1 MRTPRNLAPALLAMA
16 ALLATPAGA
25 EPATPGAAS
34 QPIRGPWKPD
44 RPLAKAYDEAA
55 RALAMADDNPL
66 IRWEYRVWCETGYR
80 HPGEEGTGQAV
91 DKLPDPTRDL
101 ISPKGFFYSDL
112 AARPMPAGGVR
123 FLDNAWFFGA
133 DGLGTVIVRTPDGLL
148 VFDTM
153 TTPEEFERYV
163 LREMPAA
170 GLDPKDIAYVF
181 LGHFHND
188 HTGGANLIRG
198 LAPNAKFVIGAPDAR
213 IIDRARAD
221 LLNGR
226 EPTER
231 SASFAR
237 GPKPATPEQVAALR
251 EKRLR
256 ALPDLFDIRVEAEP
270 GLLTGSLP
278 IRVGAR
284 TEVTA
289 VLNPGHTPGQL
300 SVIVPVEHQG
310 RVHKLLVF
318 SGNDQPG
325 EAAQYAI
332 STDYLRSV
340 AAAQE
345 ADVFINTHPYQS
357 AIFYHLRR
365 LKADPAA
372 PNPLIMG
379 TAGVNRYLGVFA
391 DCQRAVRERLA
402 DGTWQA
408 W

>member
-1 MRTPRNLAPALLAMA
+1 MRRTLACLLAAAA
-16 ALLATPAGA
+16 ALT
-25 EPATPGAAS
+25 ATPGGAQPSAAAAEAR
-34 QPIRGPWKPD
+34 PIRGPWKPD
-44 RPLAKAYDEAA
+44 LPLAKAYDASA

-80 HPGEEGTGQAV
+80 NPSDAGTGQVV
-91 DKLPDPTRDL
+91 DQPTDLARDL
-101 ISPKGFFYSDL
+101 VSPKGFFHSQH
-112 AARPMPAGGVR
+112 ARREMPPGGVR

-133 DGLGTVIVRTPDGLL
+133 DGLGMVVVRSPDGLL

-153 TTPEEFERYV
+153 TSPEEFERYV
-163 LREMPAA
+163 LNEMPAA
-170 GLDPKDIAYVF
+170 GLDPKDITYVF

-188 HTGGANLIRG
+188 HTGGANVIRRI
-198 LAPNAKFVIGAPDAR
+198 APNARFVMGEPDAR
-213 IIDRARAD
+213 IVDVARAD

-226 EPTER
+226 EPHR

-237 GPKPATPEQVAALR
+237 GPRPTTPEGLAALR
-251 EKRLR
+251 DSRLR
-256 ALPDLFDIRVEAEP
+256 ALPDLIDIRVAPQP

-278 IRVGAR
+278 IRVGER
-284 TEVTA
+284 TTVMA
-289 VLNPGHTPGQL
+289 VLNPGHTPGQM

-310 RVHKLLVF
+310 QTRKLLVF
-318 SGNDQPG
+318 SGNDQPT

-340 AAAQE
+340 AAAE
-345 ADVFINTHPYQS
+345 GADVFINTHPYQS
-357 AIFYHLRR
+357 AIFHHLRR

-379 TAGVNRYLGVFA
+379 VSGVDRYLGVFA
-391 DCQRAVRERLA
+391 NCQRAVRERLK

>member
-1 MRTPRNLAPALLAMA
+1 MRPGPTLVALLAA
-16 ALLATPAGA
+16 AVALSSTPSGA
-25 EPATPGAAS
+25 QPTPPAN
-34 QPIRGPWKPD
+34 PIRGPWKPD
-44 RPLAKAYDEAA
+44 LPLARAYDASA

-80 HPGEEGTGQAV
+80 HPGEEGPGQAV
-91 DKLPDPTRDL
+91 DKLPDPLRDL
-101 ISPKGFFYSDL
+101 ITPKGFFYSEL
-112 AARPMPAGGVR
+112 ARRDMPPGGVR

-133 DGLGTVIVRTPDGLL
+133 DGLGAVIVRSPDGLL

-153 TTPEEFERYV
+153 TSPEEFERYV

-170 GLDPKDIAYVF
+170 GLDPKDITYVF

-188 HTGGANLIRG
+188 HTGGANVIRR
-198 LAPNAKFVIGAPDAR
+198 LAPNARFVIGEPDAR
-213 IIDRARAD
+213 IIDVARAD
-221 LLNGR
+221 LLSGK
-226 EPTER
+226 EPQR

-237 GPKPATPEQVAALR
+237 GPRPTTPEGLAALR
-251 EKRLR
+251 DARLR
-256 ALPDLFDIRVEAEP
+256 ALPELMDIRVPAQP
-270 GLLTGSLP
+270 GLKTGSTP

-284 TEVTA
+284 TEVMA

-310 RVHKLLVF
+310 KTHKLLVF
-318 SGNDQPG
+318 SGNDQPS

-340 AAAQE
+340 AAAE
-345 ADVFINTHPYQS
+345 GADVFINTHPYQS

-365 LKADPAA
+365 LKADPRA

-379 TAGVNRYLGVFA
+379 TDGVDRFLAVFA
-391 DCQRAVRERLA
+391 NCQRAVRQRLA

>member
-1 MRTPRNLAPALLAMA
+1 MRSNRLVTALLASVA
-16 ALLATPAGA
+16 TFLASPSLGQQATGA
-25 EPATPGAAS
+25 DPR
-34 QPIRGPWKPD
+34 PIRGPWKPD
-44 RPLAKAYDEAA
+44 LPLAKAYDASA
-55 RALAMADDNPL
+55 KALAMADDNPL

-80 HPGEEGTGQAV
+80 SPKDAGAGQVADQPIDV
-91 DKLPDPTRDL
+91 TRDL
-101 ISPKGFFYSDL
+101 ISPKGFFHSQH
-112 AARPMPAGGVR
+112 ARRDMPPGGVR
-123 FLDNAWFFGA
+123 FLDNAWLFGA
-133 DGLGTVIVRTPDGLL
+133 DGLGAVIVRSPDGLL

-153 TTPEEFERYV
+153 TSSEEFERYV

-170 GLDPKDIAYVF
+170 GLDPKEITYVF

-188 HTGGANLIRG
+188 HTGGANVIRR
-198 LAPNAKFVIGAPDAR
+198 LAPNARIVMGEPDAR
-213 IIDRARAD
+213 IIDVARAD

-226 EPTER
+226 EPEP

-237 GPKPATPEQVAALR
+237 GERPTTPEGLLALR
-251 EKRLR
+251 DSRLR
-256 ALPDLFDIRVEAEP
+256 ALPELVDIRVAPQP
-270 GLLTGSLP
+270 GLKTGAMP
-278 IRVGAR
+278 IRVGPR
-284 TEVTA
+284 TEVMT
-289 VLNPGHTPGQL
+289 VLNPGHTPGQM

-310 RVHKLLVF
+310 KIRKLLIF
-318 SGNDQPG
+318 SGNDQPR

-340 AAAQE
+340 AAAQG

-379 TAGVNRYLGVFA
+379 TDGVDRFLAIFA
-391 DCQRAVRERLA
+391 NCQRAVRQRLA

>member
-1 MRTPRNLAPALLAMA
+1 MRFNRSVTALLAA
-16 ALLATPAGA
+16 AATLLATPCLSQQATGA
-25 EPATPGAAS
+25 DPR
-34 QPIRGPWKPD
+34 PIRGPWKPD
-44 RPLAKAYDEAA
+44 LPLAKAYDASA
-55 RALAMADDNPL
+55 KALAMADDNPL

-80 HPGEEGTGQAV
+80 SPSDAGTGQVV
-91 DKLPDPTRDL
+91 DEPIDLTRDL
-101 ISPKGFFYSDL
+101 ISPKGFFHSQH
-112 AARPMPAGGVR
+112 ARRAMPPGGVR
-123 FLDNAWFFGA
+123 FLDNAWLFGA
-133 DGLGTVIVRTPDGLL
+133 DGLGAVIVRSPDGLL

-153 TTPEEFERYV
+153 TSPEEFERYV

-170 GLDPKDIAYVF
+170 GLDPKEITYVF

-188 HTGGANLIRG
+188 HTGGANTIRR
-198 LAPNAKFVIGAPDAR
+198 LAPNARIVMGEPDAR
-213 IIDRARAD
+213 IIDVARAD

-226 EPTER
+226 EPDR

-237 GPKPATPEQVAALR
+237 GARPTTPEGLLALR
-251 EKRLR
+251 DSRLR
-256 ALPDLFDIRVEAEP
+256 ALPELVDIRVAAQP
-270 GLLTGSLP
+270 GLKTGAMP
-278 IRVGAR
+278 IRVGPR
-284 TEVTA
+284 TEVMA
-289 VLNPGHTPGQL
+289 VLNPGHTPGQM

-310 RVHKLLVF
+310 KTRKLLVF
-318 SGNDQPG
+318 SGNDQPS

-340 AAAQE
+340 AGAQG

-365 LKADPAA
+365 LKADPGA

-379 TAGVNRYLGVFA
+379 TDGVDRFLAIFA
-391 DCQRAVRERLA
+391 NCQRAVRQRLA

>member
-1 MRTPRNLAPALLAMA
+1 MRLRRTFAA
-16 ALLATPAGA
+16 ALLAAGTVLVAPAQAQPPAPGA
-25 EPATPGAAS
+25 EVR
-34 QPIRGPWKPD
+34 PIRGPWKPD

-66 IRWEYRVWCETGYR
+66 IRWAYRVWCQTGYR
-80 HPGEEGTGQAV
+80 HPGEEGTGQVV

-101 ISPKGFFYSDL
+101 ISPKGFFYSAL
-112 AARPMPAGGVR
+112 AGRAMPPGGVR

-133 DGLGTVIVRTPDGLL
+133 DGLGAVIVRSPDGLL
-148 VFDTM
+148 LFDTL
-153 TTPEEFERYV
+153 TSPEEFERYV

-170 GLDPKDIAYVF
+170 GLDPKDITYVF

-188 HTGGANLIRG
+188 HTGGANLIRRLG
-198 LAPNAKFVIGAPDAR
+198 PNARFVMGAPDAR
-213 IIDRARAD
+213 IIDVARAD

-226 EPTER
+226 EPER

-237 GPKPATPEQVAALR
+237 GPRPTTPEGLAALR
-251 EKRLR
+251 DKRLQ
-256 ALPDLFDIRVEAEP
+256 ALPDLVDIRVEAEP
-270 GLLTGSLP
+270 GQKTGSLP
-278 IRVGAR
+278 IRIGAH
-284 TEVTA
+284 TEVVA
-289 VLNPGHTPGQL
+289 VLDPGHTPGQI

-310 RVHKLLVF
+310 KTHRLLVF
-318 SGNDQPG
+318 SGNDQPS
-325 EAAQYAI
+325 EAAQYAV
-332 STDYLRSV
+332 STDYLRAV
-340 AAAQE
+340 AAAQG

-365 LKADPAA
+365 LKDDPAA

-379 TAGVNRYLGVFA
+379 TAGVDRYLGVFA

>member
-1 MRTPRNLAPALLAMA
+1 MRSPLA
-16 ALLATPAGA
+16 ALLAATTAMM
-25 EPATPGAAS
+25 ATPGHSEPAAPAAPA
-34 QPIRGPWKPD
+34 PIRGPWKPD
-44 RPLAKAYDEAA
+44 LPLAKAYDASA

-80 HPGEEGTGQAV
+80 HPGEEGPGQAV

-112 AARPMPAGGVR
+112 ARRQMPPGGVR

-133 DGLGTVIVRTPDGLL
+133 DGLGTVVVRSPDGLL

-153 TTPEEFERYV
+153 TTPEEFQRYV
-163 LREMPAA
+163 LDEMPAA

-188 HTGGANLIRG
+188 HTGGANLIRR
-198 LAPNAKFVIGAPDAR
+198 LAPRAKFVMGEPDAR
-213 IIDRARAD
+213 IIDLARAD
-221 LLNGR
+221 LLSGK
-226 EPTER
+226 EPEQR

-237 GPKPATPEQVAALR
+237 GPRPTTPEGLTALR
-251 EKRLR
+251 DQRLR
-256 ALPDLFDIRVEAEP
+256 ALPELVDIRVPAQP
-270 GLLTGSLP
+270 GLTTGSMP
-278 IRVGAR
+278 IRIGAK
-284 TEVTA
+284 TQVTA

-300 SVIVPVEHQG
+300 SVIAPVEHQG
-310 RVHKLLVF
+310 KVRKLLVF
-318 SGNDQPG
+318 SGNDQPS

-340 AAAQE
+340 AAAE
-345 ADVFINTHPYQS
+345 GADVFINTHPYQS
-357 AIFYHLRR
+357 AIFHHLRR

-379 TAGVNRYLGVFA
+379 TGGVDRYLAIFA
-391 DCQRAVRERLA
+391 NCQRAVRERLA